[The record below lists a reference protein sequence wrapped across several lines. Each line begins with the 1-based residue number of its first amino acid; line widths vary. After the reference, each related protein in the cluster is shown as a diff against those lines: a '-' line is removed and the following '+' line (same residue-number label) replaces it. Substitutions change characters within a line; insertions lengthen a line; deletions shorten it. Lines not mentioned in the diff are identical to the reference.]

1 MSHQSSRMLYRTIF
15 FNKYS
20 RGIEMAIFWK
30 DIDIELRKQNNG
42 DILDMTN
49 SDAIT
54 NSLKNIFTTFQGSRR
69 MVPYFAL
76 PIHNLLF
83 EPMDEFTA
91 NRLGELIWDAVTR
104 WETRIIVEG
113 LNVVADEDNN
123 QYEVYLNYYIGNTGN
138 QDSLQTFTNII
149 RAS

>member
-1 MSHQSSRMLYRTIF
+1 MTT
-15 FNKYS
+15 
-20 RGIEMAIFWK
+20 FWK
-30 DIDIELRKQNNG
+30 DVDIQLRQKNNG
-42 DILDMTN
+42 DVLDMEN
-49 SDAIT
+49 NDAIT
-54 NSLKNIFTTFQGSRR
+54 NSLNNIFQTFQGSRR
-69 MVPYFAL
+69 MLPYFAL

-83 EPMDEFTA
+83 EPMDELTA
-91 NRLGELIWDAVTR
+91 NRLGELIWDAVLI

-123 QYEVYLNYYIGNTGN
+123 TYEVYLNYYIGNTGN